1 MMVDYRHLL
10 QVTRMLGS
18 SLSVD
23 EQLPAIMDAAISL
36 TSADKALLVLYN
48 NEGKLDVRAERPLA
62 SDSKKDTSRYSS
74 SVIEQVIST
83 GQAMFV
89 LDTDLHRTMKE
100 RTSIQSLQ
108 LRTVMCTPLRSRTGV
123 LGALYVHSTT
133 PVRAFNEHKKEI
145 FLALSDHAAIAID
158 NARLYAASIADPM
171 TGLYNHAYCMRR
183 LKEELDRARR
193 YGRCLSFMLVDIDKF
208 KTINDTFGHRKGDAV
223 ICNVADK
230 LRETVRQTDI
240 AARYGGDE
248 FALIVPETGGTNC
261 HPQTALHGAMTL
273 AERLREKINE
283 VRVDGVPNITASIGL
298 AIFPSDGH
306 HEGEPSDLIE
316 RADGAMYE
324 AKRLG
329 RNRVCEAHSA
339 APASAVLPASE
350 TKT

>member
-1 MMVDYRHLL
+1 MGNSDDVMVDYRHLL
-10 QVTRMLGS
+10 QVTRVLGS

-48 NEGKLDVRAERPLA
+48 SQGGLDVKAERPSA
-62 SDSKKDTSRYSS
+62 VESKKDTSRYSS
-74 SVIEQVIST
+74 SVIEQVITS
-83 GQAMFV
+83 GQPMFV

-133 PVRAFNEHKKEI
+133 PLRAFNEHKKEI

-193 YGRCLSFMLVDIDKF
+193 YGRCLSFLLVDIDKF
-208 KTINDTFGHRKGDAV
+208 KTINDTLGHRKGDAV
-223 ICNVADK
+223 ICSVAEK
-230 LRETVRQTDI
+230 LREAVRQSDV

-248 FALIVPETGGTNC
+248 FALIVPETGGGDC
-261 HPQTALHGAMTL
+261 HPQTHIHGALSM
-273 AERLREKINE
+273 AERVRTCVNSIKI
-283 VRVDGVPNITASIGL
+283 DGVPPITASIGL
-298 AIFPSDGH
+298 AVFPSDGL

-324 AKRLG
+324 AKRSG
-329 RNRVCEAHSA
+329 RNRVCEAQSA
-339 APASAVLPASE
+339 PSGEPS
-350 TKT
+350 T